1 MLKKLKRK
9 KKRAREKSSTKP
21 ENEGINNADEVSR
34 ALEGETQEKTE
45 QNIEF
50 ELMNDFPSRFQYT
63 SSIHFKKKMRS
74 LLLMPPSKTYK
85 NQLLVNSS
93 NNYVDMYT
101 YEIDD
106 KKNFTYTVSQNF
118 DKQSHHSGIRTLSVS
133 SDDNLIITGS
143 ADSVKVWNSENFQCI
158 RTFESSTF

>member
-9 KKRAREKSSTKP
+9 KKRAREKSSTKA
-21 ENEGINNADEVSR
+21 ENEENADALAR
-34 ALEGETQEKTE
+34 ADEGETKEQTE
-45 QNIEF
+45 QNLQF

-106 KKNFTYTVSQNF
+106 KKNFTYAISQNF
-118 DKQSHHSGIRTLSVS
+118 DKQAHHSGIRTLSVS

-158 RTFESSTF
+158 RTFESSHF